1 MDEGLILEDK
11 SIFARSFY
19 MARHCEFSVE
29 IGKSRCVVF
38 WWALIT
44 TSLGECNDC
53 EGIGRLIIEE
63 NSALRSCNVVID
75 RFGRMRDDDPKRTL
89 PNLLTHR
96 VGPLLQRKLMGYAR
110 RLKGET

>member
-1 MDEGLILEDK
+1 MRLFL
-11 SIFARSFY
+11 
-19 MARHCEFSVE
+19 
-29 IGKSRCVVF
+29 
-38 WWALIT
+38 WALIT
-44 TSLGECNDC
+44 TSLGECNEC
-53 EGIGRLIIEE
+53 EGLGRLSIEE

-96 VGPLLQRKLMGYAR
+96 VGPLLQRELMGYAR